1 MKKIFTLTAIVI
13 FISVFFSGC
22 IKNTNGYDEKFWLS
36 KESGVVVYSDYCE
49 YFAVKTA
56 YGYSILQAWGS
67 YKPLGGSIV
76 YGDFSNYGIRDFYNR
91 SSRKIFTADV
101 KEYGLSYTSA
111 QQAVYYYCPYGK
123 NKFNNSLADTT
134 VQKH

>member
-49 YFAVKTA
+49 YLAVNTA
-56 YGYSILQAWGS
+56 
-67 YKPLGGSIV
+67 
-76 YGDFSNYGIRDFYNR
+76 
-91 SSRKIFTADV
+91 
-101 KEYGLSYTSA
+101 
-111 QQAVYYYCPYGK
+111 
-123 NKFNNSLADTT
+123 
-134 VQKH
+134 